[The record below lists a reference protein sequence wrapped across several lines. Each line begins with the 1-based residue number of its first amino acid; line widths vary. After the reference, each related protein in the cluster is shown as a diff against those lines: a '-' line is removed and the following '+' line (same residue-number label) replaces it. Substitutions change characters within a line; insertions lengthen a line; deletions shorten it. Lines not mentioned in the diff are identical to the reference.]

1 MLNTYYLV
9 VVLVDHIKHAGVK
22 NTFGITS
29 NRINAEDFS
38 PILGKGLKKQ
48 KTILEMNTRWKTV
61 ILVTKRVWNKA
72 AYFNI
77 KGWKSQGIRLFY
89 K

>member
-48 KTILEMNTRWKTV
+48 KTILEMNTR
-61 ILVTKRVWNKA
+61 
-72 AYFNI
+72 
-77 KGWKSQGIRLFY
+77 
-89 K
+89 